1 MSEGRRGRVLALPP
15 SGIDHAGS
23 FPPPAAVA
31 ADSGDLVV
39 GANSDDA
46 AAILAPPAIAV
57 ALAPA
62 GVLWG
67 DVTDV
72 E

>member
-1 MSEGRRGRVLALPP
+1 M
-15 SGIDHAGS
+15 
-23 FPPPAAVA
+23 
-31 ADSGDLVV
+31 V